1 MHING
6 ISHVHAAQAVNQPHH
21 SSNSQPAAQTS
32 SFDAVDKLDISSNA
46 SYVSQVREAPEIRAD
61 RVAEIRAAIADGAYE
76 TDDKLD
82 SALEA
87 LLDEIGG

>member
-6 ISHVHAAQAVNQPHH
+6 INHVHAAQSVNKPHH
-21 SSNSQPAAQTS
+21 ATSAQPAAQTS

-46 SYVSQVREAPEIRAD
+46 SYVSQVREAPEIRTD

-76 TDDKLD
+76 DDAKLD
-82 SALEA
+82 MALEA

>member
-6 ISHVHAAQAVNQPHH
+6 ISHVHAAQPVNQPHH
-21 SSNSQPAAQTS
+21 STTTQPAASQG
-32 SFDAVDKLDISSNA
+32 FDAVDKLDISSNA

-76 TDDKLD
+76 TDEKLD
-82 SALEA
+82 FALEA